1 MWPEDDL
8 NFWDNVD
15 CANPNQGSILLVLQ
29 GGLYFNNDANI
40 TYHRLIEPRINHPQ
54 FQKCMT
60 LPALHKVYPI
70 FIGFYAQ
77 SLQLDKPYP
86 DQSRV
91 NGARF
96 NRQMKM
102 LLRSSGFHMLDVLNF
117 TTDSQTSDG
126 LHK

>member
-1 MWPEDDL
+1 
-8 NFWDNVD
+8 
-15 CANPNQGSILLVLQ
+15 
-29 GGLYFNNDANI
+29 
-40 TYHRLIEPRINHPQ
+40 
-54 FQKCMT
+54 MT

-96 NRQMKM
+96 NRRMKM

-126 LHK
+126 LHKLMDVNLVLMYYILNLADILQREALPMHIV